1 MVVKEVPC
9 FQECLDSDDVF
20 IFDAGLEL
28 YQVRIFLKLGPKACS
43 TSGNHSYFAA
53 ESQVEFRMTCRKFLP
68 NT

>member
-28 YQVRIFLKLGPKACS
+28 YQVRLALQLGS
-43 TSGNHSYFAA
+43 
-53 ESQVEFRMTCRKFLP
+53 
-68 NT
+68 